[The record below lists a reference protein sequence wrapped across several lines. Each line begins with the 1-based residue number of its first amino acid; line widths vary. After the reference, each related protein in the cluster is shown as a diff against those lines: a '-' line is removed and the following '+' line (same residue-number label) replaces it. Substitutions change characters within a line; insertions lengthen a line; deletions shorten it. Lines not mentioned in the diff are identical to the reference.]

1 MTAMQVF
8 NSLGRES
15 QTFTP
20 RQEGKVAMYVCGP
33 TVQAAPH
40 IGHGRSAVAFD
51 VIRRYLEWRG
61 FDVTY
66 VVNITDVE
74 DKIIAAA
81 AERGV
86 SADVV
91 ATETAE
97 QFRTAYRL
105 LNVRPPDIEPKAT
118 DHIPEMI
125 TFIEELIASKHAYPA
140 PNGDVY
146 FAVRSYEPYGQL
158 SGRKIDDLISGSRIE
173 PGEDKR
179 DPLDFALW
187 KAAKPGEP
195 HWDSPWGSGRPGWHI
210 ECSAM
215 ARKYLGH
222 GFDFHGGGTDLAFP
236 HHENEVAQAEA
247 AYGAPF
253 ARYWL
258 HNGMVNLSGEKMAKS
273 TGLMVDLLESLVQ
286 YPPLA
291 MRLFYLRTH
300 YRRPVDFTVEAV
312 EDAVKAL
319 ERLWAFRRRFPGG
332 PKQEALPDAM
342 NRFQAFMDD
351 DFDTAGALSVLFDL
365 VREGNGRLD
374 AGEPVGGWVAA
385 YDEFIEVL
393 GLSEPPV
400 EVDDLSPAL
409 DKLAER
415 FKIEPAGDPVAT
427 VERLVEVRT
436 RARADKDFALSDAVR
451 DELAVLGILVEDAA
465 GGTRWHRQ

>member
-1 MTAMQVF
+1 MTGMQVF

-15 QTFTP
+15 QPFAP
-20 RQEGKVAMYVCGP
+20 RQEGSVGIYVCGP
-33 TVQAAPH
+33 TVQSAPH

-81 AERGV
+81 AERGTT
-86 SADVV
+86 AKAV

-97 QFRTAYRL
+97 QFRTAYGR

-118 DHIPEMI
+118 EHIAEMI
-125 TFIEELIASKHAYPA
+125 ELIQDLIAADHAYPA
-140 PNGDVY
+140 SNGDVY
-146 FAVRSYEPYGQL
+146 FSVRSFEAYGQL

-222 GFDFHGGGTDLAFP
+222 GFDIHGGGTDLVFP

-258 HNGMVNLSGEKMAKS
+258 HNGMVNLGGQKMAKS
-273 TGLMVDLLESLVQ
+273 TGLVVDLLESLAQ

-291 MRLFYLRTH
+291 IRLFYLRTH
-300 YRRPVDFTVEAV
+300 YRRPVDFTAEAV
-312 EDAVKAL
+312 EDAVSAL
-319 ERLWAFRRRFPGG
+319 ERLWAFRRRSGG
-332 PKQEALPDAM
+332 EAGSQPHAEAM
-342 NRFQAFMDD
+342 ERFRHFMDD
-351 DFDTAGALSVLFDL
+351 DFDTAGAVSVLFDL
-365 VREGNGRLD
+365 VREGNSRLD
-374 AGEPVGGWVAA
+374 AGSAVDAWVAA
-385 YDEFIEVL
+385 YDEIIGVL
-393 GLSEPPV
+393 GLSEPAV
-400 EVDDLSPAL
+400 NTDDL
-409 DKLAER
+409 
-415 FKIEPAGDPVAT
+415 EPAVNELAARFG
-427 VERLVEVRT
+427 VEPASEPQETINRLVEVRT
-436 RARADKDFALSDAVR
+436 RARADKDFALSDSVR
-451 DELAVLGILVEDAA
+451 DELAGLGIVVEDAA
-465 GGTRWHRQ
+465 GGTRWHRL